1 MNKIVKYIFF
11 TIIFSISI
19 SNNLYGKIFKFNDL
33 EKARKVYSK
42 NPIKAHELVDSTI
55 NHYLKKPNKNWP
67 WLGYAYRQKADFLQ
81 KERDI
86 KLALE
91 YQTKSCEEHKKDFK
105 KLKYNH
111 KKQNLLQCYYFLST
125 LLRDN
130 NFFEESINISTLAI
144 NIANEFEEKN
154 YRVSEYFGPK
164 EFSYQVVTRAR
175 TYLDLFMYDKAI
187 KDFERYID
195 LVSIKNLNEI
205 SSDNYLNALSE
216 IEFAY
221 SRLGDTKNEYKYLK
235 LRYDIIQQYNKDN
248 FKLQAKI
255 NRQFASKYNDLNQ
268 YKKAIYH
275 YDLSLKFVAQGIK
288 KNNDYNYNKDLLTQ
302 KEISLLGK
310 LNSEQN
316 IELDLNKYK
325 EVHLELQK
333 INDELKLLD
342 KTTSTYSVLIQYY
355 TLIKDYKNI
364 KINLNK
370 AKELVQKQIDEAKK
384 LNENWRVELFK
395 SDKRILL
402 FDEAYNDLDLENLD
416 SALNIAKELE
426 GYEKND
432 TGISEIRDKVD
443 LKNLFGQIYSSQKKF
458 REAIDSF
465 LLALDILNNSFEKDF
480 ELETTVLNNLALAY
494 DDAGEFELAE
504 KYIELATKRQESSI
518 QDDFFLIT
526 SYNNSAAL
534 TFDEENVLKYSKK
547 AYDLFNQSKTISK
560 NSDTFVNTINFLGG
574 YYLRKG
580 HFEKNS
586 ELKATHYT
594 KAKNYYDEA
603 IKYVEEKMVNN
614 IFPYYQF
621 LYNYSDLIALLN
633 KDYDGCI
640 KYQKITATTLE
651 SVNPK
656 DERLINNYNLLNA
669 CHFQKKETKKGF
681 DFLFKAMGI
690 ILYKFDEQNFNLN
703 FEPDYQSISVYKD
716 IVQTFILQVIKH
728 SNNNA
733 EILDD
738 YKDVNFLDLIF
749 TLQQVVKSNKLT
761 VKLSESI
768 TRQIAK
774 DENVG
779 SELKKYT
786 SLLDKRKELL
796 KIDSLDPDQIKK
808 RNLDIKKLNNEI
820 DKSLKIVISKY
831 PDIKKNFS
839 NQVVGGSILNQQM
852 PKDEVLIQYT
862 VGNFLSYASIIT
874 SENYNIVG
882 IKANQQKLMT
892 KIKNVRNSL
901 ELKNGKPQTFALAE
915 AQDLYDILI
924 LGLEDYIKDKKK
936 IIIIPDGPLY
946 GIPFEILHDKK
957 NDNWLVEKYA
967 ISISPSAY
975 SYVALNYSEDL
986 KFNIGNSFIG
996 FGDPN
1001 IKGLKAENKK
1011 NFSDVLELEFS
1022 KVFTRGG
1029 NIDLKYLKMFPELPE
1044 TATELKK
1051 ISTKFDDNS
1060 KLYLRDE
1067 FNENTINS
1075 IDFSKYRVVSFASHA
1090 LVVGEIDGLSE
1101 PSIVLS
1107 LPKEITKSNDGLLTA
1122 SEIIE
1127 LNINSDLVILSACNT
1142 ASSDGNANSESLS
1155 GLANSFFYSGAKSL
1169 IVTHWAVISDTS
1181 VELMTDTFDF
1191 LDESEG
1197 DITVALMKSKNKMLK
1212 NPDTS
1217 HPIYWAPYTIVGRMK
1232 TGI

>member
-1 MNKIVKYIFF
+1 MDKIIKYIFF
-11 TIIFSISI
+11 ILIFTINFN
-19 SNNLYGKIFKFNDL
+19 NNLYAIIFKFNDL
-33 EKARKVYSK
+33 EKARKLYST
-42 NPIKAHELVDSTI
+42 NPIKAHELIDSTI
-55 NHYLKKPNKNWP
+55 NHYIKKPNKKWP
-67 WLGYAYRQKADFLQ
+67 WLGYAYQQKADFLKQ
-81 KERDI
+81 ERDI

-91 YQTKSCEEHKKDFK
+91 YQTKSCEEQKKDFK
-105 KLKYNH
+105 KIKKNH
-111 KKQNLLQCYYFLST
+111 KTQNILQCYYFLST

-144 NIANEFEEKN
+144 NIAKEFEGKN
-154 YRVSEYFGPK
+154 YEVYDFYGPE
-164 EFSYQVVTRAR
+164 EFSYIVVARAR
-175 TYLDLFMYDKAI
+175 TYLDLFMYDEAI
-187 KDFERYID
+187 KDFKKYLDI
-195 LVSIKNLNEI
+195 VSKNINEL
-205 SSDNYLNALSE
+205 SSDNYVDALSE

-221 SRLGDTKNEYKYLK
+221 SRLGDSKNEYKYLK

-255 NRQFASKYNDLNQ
+255 NRQLASNYQTLNEF
-268 YKKAIYH
+268 KKAIYH
-275 YDLSLKFVAQGIK
+275 YDLALNFVSQGTK
-288 KNNDYNYNKDLLTQ
+288 KDNDYIYKKGLLIE
-302 KEISLLGK
+302 KELSLLGK

-325 EVHLELQK
+325 KVYLELKK

-342 KTTSTYSVLIQYY
+342 KSTTLYSVLIKYY
-355 TLIKDYKNI
+355 TQIKDYKNI
-364 KINLNK
+364 KINLNN
-370 AKELVQKQIDEAKK
+370 AKELVEKQIKEAKK
-384 LNENWRVELFK
+384 LSENWRVELFK

-416 SALNIAKELE
+416 GGLKILKELE
-426 GYEKND
+426 TYEKND
-432 TGISEIRDKVD
+432 TGISEIRYKVD
-443 LKNLFGQIYSSQKKF
+443 LKNLYGQIYSRQSKF

-494 DDAGEFELAE
+494 NDAGEFKLAE
-504 KYIELATKRQESSI
+504 KYIAIATNRQENSNR
-518 QDDFFLIT
+518 DDFFLIT

-534 TFDEENVLKYSKK
+534 TFDQEDVLKYSTK
-547 AYDLFNQSKTISK
+547 AYNLFNKSKTVTK
-560 NSDTFVNTINFLGG
+560 KSDTFVNTINFLGG
-574 YYLRKG
+574 HFLRKG
-580 HFEKNS
+580 HLEENPEFK
-586 ELKATHYT
+586 KAHYI
-594 KAKNYYDEA
+594 KSKEYYDEA
-603 IKYVEEKMVNN
+603 IKYVEEKMESN

-621 LYNYSDLIALLN
+621 LYNYSDLVALLN
-633 KDYDGCI
+633 NDYDSCI
-640 KYQKITATTLE
+640 NYQKTTASILE
-651 SVNPK
+651 NINPK
-656 DERLINNYNLLNA
+656 DERLIKNYDLLHA
-669 CHFQKKETKKGF
+669 CHFQKEEITEGF
-681 DFLFKAMGI
+681 DFLIKAMGI
-690 ILYKFDEQNFNLN
+690 ILYKFDEQNLKLSF
-703 FEPDYQSISVYKD
+703 DSSYQSISVYKD
-716 IVQTFILQVIKH
+716 IVQTFINQVIKH
-728 SNNNA
+728 SHNNV
-733 EILDD
+733 EILNN
-738 YKDVNFLDLIF
+738 YKDINFLDLIF
-749 TLQQVVKSNKLT
+749 TLQQVVKSNKLS

-779 SELKKYT
+779 AELKKYT
-786 SLLDKRKELL
+786 ALIDKRKELL
-796 KIDSLDPDQIKK
+796 KLDTLDPDQIKK
-808 RNLDIKKLNNEI
+808 RNLEIKNLNKAI
-820 DKSLKIVISKY
+820 DRSFEIVISKY

-839 NQVVGGSILNQQM
+839 NQVVGGSILYQHI

-862 VGNFLSYASIIT
+862 VGNFKSYASVIT
-874 SENYNIVG
+874 SENYNIVA
-882 IKANQQKLMT
+882 IRANQQKLM
-892 KIKNVRNSL
+892 KLIKDVRNSL
-901 ELKNGKPQTFALAE
+901 ELKNGKPQKFALAK
-915 AQDLYDILI
+915 AQDLYDIL
-924 LGLEDYIKDKKK
+924 LSGFEDYIKDKQK

-957 NDNWLVEKYA
+957 SNNWLVEKYA

-975 SYVALNYSEDL
+975 SYVSLNYSEDL
-986 KFNIGNSFIG
+986 KFNSGNSFVG

-1001 IKGLKAENKK
+1001 IKGLKAEKK
-1011 NFSDVLELEFS
+1011 TNFTDILELEFS

-1075 IDFSKYRVVSFASHA
+1075 IDFSKYKVVSFASHA

-1107 LPKEITKSNDGLLTA
+1107 LPKEITKDNDGLLTA

-1181 VELMTDTFDF
+1181 VELMADTFDF
-1191 LDESEG
+1191 LEESKG
-1197 DITVALMKSKNKMLK
+1197 DITIALMKSKNKMLK
-1212 NPDTS
+1212 NPETS